1 MLFYDTFAYSLSC
14 VVMPRFIISI
24 RELYLQDQWQGIDTG
39 FGVYIGPM
47 SSGNPGMTMLPWH
60 VQPGESRS
68 GLETIALEEVEGGVR
83 LPHRDTMT

>member
-47 SSGNPGMTMLPWH
+47 SSGNVGVSTLSWQ
-60 VQPGESRS
+60 VQLEESRS
-68 GLETIALEEVEGGVR
+68 GLETIALEEVGGGMRRV
-83 LPHRDTMT
+83 

>member
-39 FGVYIGPM
+39 FGVYIGPVSSRNLGM
-47 SSGNPGMTMLPWH
+47 SVLPWH
-60 VQPGESRS
+60 VQMGGTRS
-68 GLETIALEEVEGGVR
+68 GLETIALEEVGGGVR
-83 LPHRDTMT
+83 RV